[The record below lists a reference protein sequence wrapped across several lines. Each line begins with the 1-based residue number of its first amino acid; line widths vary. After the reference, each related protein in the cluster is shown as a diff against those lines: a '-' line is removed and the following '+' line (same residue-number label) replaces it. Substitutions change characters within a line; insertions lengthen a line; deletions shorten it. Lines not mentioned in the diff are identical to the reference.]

1 MASEILG
8 LFGGQ
13 SPQQLR
19 NAFLDSTMVSPQQM
33 AQQGLLQQVVS
44 MGQNAGSMMGAGAGR
59 LFGGKVAGEVE
70 ASYLEDSLA
79 QVEKMGFKNDAEK
92 MAALGDLLAT
102 KPGMGRQAM
111 LARQE
116 AEKLKPK
123 DTSMSLLKDFTTESV
138 AKFKKTKNVKD
149 LVRYTPADKA
159 KISTYGQQLI
169 DQGLTPGTASFNEAM
184 AAWNKAELAGKAPK
198 PEAKSAFEKQM
209 DSAGITDPAKRQ
221 AMAARKLELDL
232 KANQGDPTALAALNL
247 MAKQLDIQIAQQKIA
262 KGEKEDSA
270 AEAAQKRK
278 NKADAFKAA
287 GIINTIDTALSQV
300 GGGTAGLGGVIM
312 KKLAGSEAVDLEA
325 NLETIQANLGFDQLQ
340 AMRDASPTGG
350 ALGQVSEREL
360 IALQSTVASLKQ
372 EQSPEQLRANINKIK
387 KHYQNWLDT
396 LNGINPDERDAAE
409 AKAKAEQEQARANR
423 VVPNAEDS
431 ALVNKYLK

>member
-1 MASEILG
+1 MASEISG
-8 LFGGQ
+8 LFGTQ
-13 SPQQLR
+13 NPQQLQQDY
-19 NAFLDSTMVSPQQM
+19 LSGLMVSPAQM
-33 AQQGLLQQVVS
+33 GQQGLLQQLIS
-44 MGQNAGSMMGAGAGR
+44 TGANAGAMMGYGGGR
-59 LFGGKVAGEVE
+59 LLGGKVAGEVE
-70 ASYLEDSLA
+70 AGLVNNALE
-79 QVEKMGFKNDAEK
+79 QVNKMGITDPAQK
-92 MAALGDLLAT
+92 MAKIGEILSANPATAKQGMIAL
-102 KPGMGRQAM
+102 
-111 LARQE
+111 QE

-138 AKFKKTKNVKD
+138 AKFRETKNVKD

-262 KGEKEDSA
+262 KGEKEVSDS
-270 AEAAQKRK
+270 ESAQKRK

-409 AKAKAEQEQARANR
+409 AKARANR

>member
-1 MASEILG
+1 MSNESIMG
-8 LFGGQ
+8 LFGNLN
-13 SPQQLR
+13 PQQVR
-19 NAFLDSTMVSPQQM
+19 NDALDRSMISPTQM
-33 AQQGLLQQVVS
+33 SQQGLLEQVVS
-44 MGQNAGSMMGAGAGR
+44 MGRNAGTMLGYGGGR
-59 LFGGKVAGEVE
+59 MLGGKVSGEVE
-70 ASYLEDSLA
+70 AGLVTKALED
-79 QVEKMGFKNDAEK
+79 VNKMGFTDPAQK
-92 MAALGDLLAT
+92 MAKIGEILSANPATAKQGMIAL
-102 KPGMGRQAM
+102 
-111 LARQE
+111 QE

-138 AKFKKTKNVKD
+138 AKFRESKDVKD

-169 DQGLTPGTASFNEAM
+169 DQGLKPGTEPFNKAM

-198 PEAKSAFEKQM
+198 QVAKSAFEKQM

-221 AMAARKLELDL
+221 AMATRKLELDL
-232 KANQGDPTALAALNL
+232 RANQGDPAALAALNL
-247 MAKQLDIQIAQQKIA
+247 INKQLDIQIAQQKIA
-262 KGEKEDSA
+262 KGEKEVSDS
-270 AEAAQKRK
+270 ESAQKRK

-372 EQSPEQLRANINKIK
+372 EQSPEQLRANVEKVK

-409 AKAKAEQEQARANR
+409 AKARANR

>member
-1 MASEILG
+1 MANTISG
-8 LFGGQ
+8 LFGMQ
-13 SPQQLR
+13 NPQQLQQDY
-19 NAFLDSTMVSPQQM
+19 LSGLMVSPAQM
-33 AQQGLLQQVVS
+33 GQQGLLQQLTSV
-44 MGQNAGSMMGAGAGR
+44 GANAGAMMGYGGGR
-59 LFGGKVAGEVE
+59 LLGGKVAGEVE
-70 ASYLEDSLA
+70 AGLVNNALE
-79 QVEKMGFKNDAEK
+79 QVNKMGITDPAQK
-92 MAALGDLLAT
+92 MAKIGEILSANPATAKQGMIAL
-102 KPGMGRQAM
+102 
-111 LARQE
+111 QE

-138 AKFKKTKNVKD
+138 AKFRETKDVKD

-169 DQGLTPGTASFNEAM
+169 DQGLEPGTAPFNEAM

-209 DSAGITDPAKRQ
+209 DLAGITDPAKRQ
-221 AMAARKLELDL
+221 AMATRKLELDL
-232 KANQGDPTALAALNL
+232 RANQGDSTALAALNL
-247 MAKQLDIQIAQQKIA
+247 MAKQLDIQIAQQRIA
-262 KGEKEDSA
+262 KGEKDVSDAESA
-270 AEAAQKRK
+270 QTKK

-300 GGGTAGLGGVIM
+300 GGNTAGLGGVIM

-372 EQSPEQLRANINKIK
+372 EQSPEQLRANVEKVK

-409 AKAKAEQEQARANR
+409 AKARANR

-431 ALVNKYLK
+431 ALVNKYLKR